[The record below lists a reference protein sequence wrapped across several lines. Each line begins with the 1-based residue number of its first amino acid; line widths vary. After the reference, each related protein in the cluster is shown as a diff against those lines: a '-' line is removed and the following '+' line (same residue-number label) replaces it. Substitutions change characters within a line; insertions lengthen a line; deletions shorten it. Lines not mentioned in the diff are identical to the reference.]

1 MLFYYNM
8 SLKIYNGIKF
18 KSRVLPEIVSQLY
31 AIKEQAKKNSNNNLM
46 NDGGRIVHLM
56 VKNKI
61 IDNFEDIFTKEFT
74 SDDYW
79 DVDRLIAASLDSRW
93 RDRMEPNFNFS
104 VCVIPWTDGNV
115 YGIYYDDDIEEN
127 RALLNDIADE
137 YHYQNQTD
145 QPDDIDDEEWG
156 ERRNVW
162 NEIFD
167 KYCSPNDAG
176 FIYEIVTSSDLHFD
190 IIETALEQYKKQF
203 ILGYECKLY
212 IKDEEKN
219 RLKIKELLLVKLPLL
234 KNCVYVQDLSWY
246 SKCPM
251 MDIFCK
257 DNEAKSKV
265 EEILKDYSD
274 FFEEYKFEETRIKSK
289 HFKED

>member
-1 MLFYYNM
+1 M
-8 SLKIYNGIKF
+8 SLKVYNGIKF
-18 KSRVLPEIVSQLY
+18 KSRNLPEIVSQLY
-31 AIKEQAKKNSNNNLM
+31 AIKEQAKKNSNDYLM

-79 DVDRLIAASLDSRW
+79 NVDRLITASLDSRW
-93 RDRMEPNFNFS
+93 RDRMEPNFNFN

-145 QPDDIDDEEWG
+145 QPDDIDDEEWS
-156 ERRNVW
+156 ERRDVW